1 MKNKMTFKAMKNSA
15 KVVVAIGYCDAQHLL
30 KYEDA
35 VGYAATESGWA
46 CDLYRLGYNRCI
58 VTGYQTSRAKT
69 DNLNKAQRQELLELD
84 AKCREEQWSK
94 EKRREE
100 IVGFLD
106 KHFPM

>member
-1 MKNKMTFKAMKNSA
+1 MKSKMTFKAMKNSA
-15 KVVVAIGYCDAQHLL
+15 NTVVSIGYCEAQHLL

-69 DNLNKAQRQELLELD
+69 HELTKEQHQELRELD
-84 AKCREEQWSK
+84 DKCFN
-94 EKRREE
+94 EKWDKAERREKMME
-100 IVGFLD
+100 FLD

>member
-1 MKNKMTFKAMKNSA
+1 MKSKMTFKAMKNSA
-15 KVVVAIGYCDAQHLL
+15 NTVVSIGYCEAQHLL

-46 CDLYRLGYNRCI
+46 CDLYRLGYNRAI

-69 DNLNKAQRQELLELD
+69 HELTKEQHQELRDLD
-84 AKCREEQWSK
+84 AKCREEEWSK